1 MYCCNPLYTGT
12 GLSQY
17 GPQGQVTMETVTMET
32 GSHELGV
39 ATPADGELPA
49 NYETTDGEQTDS
61 NTNHLAS
68 DWVWISEAEGAQRP
82 MMSLNQFDL
91 LVEEAIPAHEPHA
104 FFKSCETLAYLVRSD
119 PYVTS
124 ANFSGCVRCIRTF
137 SEISATSTAMEYD
150 RVHTSTVSKPSSKRD
165 RTRSPTRLTQP
176 SSSSSLSNQNTG
188 SSLTYTTV
196 SLRLLDLLDA
206 LYSRVGRIFDS
217 ETVTKLKSELTSLE
231 NRAKA
236 NTKPGTQGEGRSQAA
251 SSTDVA
257 QGTTTEGRPAN
268 PTSPRHPYCPE
279 ADQDKG
285 SCPRTTVTTSGLL
298 WHVAWCPLLQGM
310 ARMCCDA
317 RRSVR
322 QTAITYL
329 QRALLA
335 HGLQSL
341 SAQEWE
347 ACFLEVS
354 ILRNYLIL

>member
-1 MYCCNPLYTGT
+1 
-12 GLSQY
+12 
-17 GPQGQVTMETVTMET
+17 METVTMET
-32 GSHELGV
+32 GSHEVGV
-39 ATPADGELPA
+39 ALVVDGEAPGD
-49 NYETTDGEQTDS
+49 YETTDGEQTDL
-61 NTNHLAS
+61 NTNQLVS
-68 DWVWISEAEGAQRP
+68 DWVWISEAEGGQRP
-82 MMSLNQFDL
+82 GMSLNQFDL

-104 FFKSCETLAYLVRSD
+104 FFKSCETLTYLVRSD

-150 RVHTSTVSKPSSKRD
+150 RVHTSTPTKPSSKRD

-217 ETVTKLKSELTSLE
+217 ETIIKLRNEMTSLE
-231 NRAKA
+231 NRAKV
-236 NTKPGTQGEGRSQAA
+236 NTKPDTQREDRSQDISSSDITQGTRS
-251 SSTDVA
+251 
-257 QGTTTEGRPAN
+257 EGRPTSS
-268 PTSPRHPYCPE
+268 TSPRHPYCPE

-285 SCPRTTVTTSGLL
+285 SCPRTAVTTSSLL

-354 ILRNYLIL
+354 VTEIYLVL